1 MGIKDVLKSLFQ
13 KDERFKEMER
23 EMRFQKKL
31 EDRQKSSDEREVEAF
46 LEKRRQE
53 QLHNQ
58 VKQIHEFEK
67 RKHWSS
73 GFGNSNNIFQGH
85 KSILHE
91 DKSEFFRSS
100 LI

>member
-1 MGIKDVLKSLFQ
+1 MGIKEALKSLFS
-13 KDERFKEMER
+13 KNERFKEMEQ
-23 EMRFQKKL
+23 ELRFQKKL

-58 VKQIHEFEK
+58 VRQIHEFEK
-67 RKHWSS
+67 RKHWNG
-73 GFGNSNNIFQGH
+73 GFGNSSNIFQGH
-85 KSILHE
+85 KSILSE
-91 DKSEFFRSS
+91 DKNEFFRSS